1 MPTTKSNRP
10 VLGQSGRGHG
20 QEVDSARDFWSRGC
34 RSPPRLGA
42 GDYIRALDRPGGYQA
57 RRIVFGSDRL
67 LGRRFCC
74 AEDSQLRS
82 VGPHSVR
89 GREGDAGPDDG
100 DSGPDSCRIRLG
112 GVVRAGRSNSEID
125 GLLSATLAVDDFVD
139 LGTLRKQAEHPPFTS
154 EHEKPLSPPEPIQ
167 APPEPVFEAPV
178 EPKGLSGMFGGKR
191 KFHDEWIRANTRFAA
206 AHDAWQTEAGQ
217 VPMRQFEQMEDHRK
231 AEEVRRAGLEAHMA
245 TYREECDQRQGEA
258 DADNAE
264 LDRLIKDL
272 AAGKPDA
279 VEEYFGLVF
288 GNSVY
293 PDGLPGVQNHS
304 YDATTRELVVTLQL
318 PSPEQIPTVK
328 LHKYIKA
335 KDEIAETQQTQKE
348 RRDRYGDLVNNMTLR
363 TLHEVW
369 ESDRAGHVDTI
380 SLTGYVEHVDPAT
393 GNETQTPLVALAAE
407 RDRFL
412 DIDLS
417 RVTPSETLRH
427 LNANLSKNPHELVG
441 IDLGQGVR
449 GH

>member
-1 MPTTKSNRP
+1 
-10 VLGQSGRGHG
+10 
-20 QEVDSARDFWSRGC
+20 
-34 RSPPRLGA
+34 
-42 GDYIRALDRPGGYQA
+42 
-57 RRIVFGSDRL
+57 
-67 LGRRFCC
+67 
-74 AEDSQLRS
+74 
-82 VGPHSVR
+82 
-89 GREGDAGPDDG
+89 
-100 DSGPDSCRIRLG
+100 
-112 GVVRAGRSNSEID
+112 
-125 GLLSATLAVDDFVD
+125 
-139 LGTLRKQAEHPPFTS
+139 
-154 EHEKPLSPPEPIQ
+154 
-167 APPEPVFEAPV
+167 
-178 EPKGLSGMFGGKR
+178 MFGGKK
-191 KFHDEWIRANTRFAA
+191 KFQDEWIRANTRFAA
-206 AHDAWQTEAGQ
+206 VHDAWQTEAGQ
-217 VPMRQFEQMEDHRK
+217 VPMRQFEQMEDHRR
-231 AEEVRRAGLEAHMA
+231 AEEVRRAGLEAHMT
-245 TYREECDQRQGEA
+245 TYREECDQRQREA

-264 LDRLIKDL
+264 LERLIQDL

-279 VEEYFGLVF
+279 VEEYFGIVF

-293 PDGLPGVQNHS
+293 PDGFPGVQNHS
-304 YDATTRELVVTLQL
+304 YDATTHELVVTLQL

-335 KDEIAETQQTQKE
+335 KDEIAETLQTQKE

-369 ESDRAGHVDTI
+369 ESDRAGHVGTI

-393 GNETQTPLVALAAE
+393 GKETRTPLVALAAE

-427 LNANLSKNPHELVG
+427 LNANLSKNPLELVG

>member
-1 MPTTKSNRP
+1 M
-10 VLGQSGRGHG
+10 GRGRGFFAEIQHQAAVADRNRRQVQAAAVRHQARAVAASERARKA
-20 QEVDSARDFWSRGC
+20 QERAHAQLARGDAAARKAAEALSARLHLESR
-34 RSPPRLGA
+34 LTEVE
-42 GDYIRALDRPGGYQA
+42 ALN
-57 RRIVFGSDRL
+57 SDL
-67 LGRRFCC
+67 
-74 AEDSQLRS
+74 EVQL
-82 VGPHSVR
+82 
-89 GREGDAGPDDG
+89 
-100 DSGPDSCRIRLG
+100 
-112 GVVRAGRSNSEID
+112 SEID

-139 LGTLRKQAEHPPFTS
+139 LSTLRKQAEHPPFTS
-154 EHEKPLSPPEPIQ
+154 EHEKALSPPDPIQ
-167 APPEPVFEAPV
+167 APPEPVFVAPV
-178 EPKGLSGMFGGKR
+178 EPTGLGGMFGGKK
-191 KFHDEWIRANTRFAA
+191 KFQAEWFRANSRFAA
-206 AHDAWQTEAGQ
+206 AHDAWQAEAGQ

-231 AEEVRRAGLEAHMA
+231 AEEVRRAGLDAHKA
-245 TYREECDQRQGEA
+245 TYLEECDQRQREA

-264 LDRLIKDL
+264 LERLIQDL

-279 VEEYFGLVF
+279 VEEYFGIVF

-293 PDGLPGVQNHS
+293 PDGFPGVQNHS
-304 YDATTRELVVTLQL
+304 YDATTRELVVSLQL

-328 LHKYIKA
+328 VHKYVKA

-348 RRDRYGDLVNNMTLR
+348 QRDRYSDLVNNITLR

-369 ESDRAGHVDTI
+369 ESDRAGHVGTI

-393 GNETQTPLVALAAE
+393 GKETQTPLVALAAE

-427 LNANLSKNPHELVG
+427 LNANLSKNPHGVVG